1 MWQPFHSCWNVKIKF
16 GGLFTVVRRSKQSVA
31 TFSQLLEGRNKLRQF
46 LNEYKVLEILRK
58 KRTIRYRELP
68 TRAIVTL
75 SSINNIKQ

>member
-46 LNEYKVLEILRK
+46 LNEYKVLE
-58 KRTIRYRELP
+58 
-68 TRAIVTL
+68 
-75 SSINNIKQ
+75 NIKKKTDYTIPRITYTRYCNPFIN